1 MSEISVMH
9 GFCCRSVE
17 QQRSKHRDDDDDD
30 DDDDGSEEQQRR
42 EKEGEEARA
51 RGNERTGT
59 EEARYELL
67 LHHLFDRNFTYI

>member
-1 MSEISVMH
+1 MH

-30 DDDDGSEEQQRR
+30 EDDGREEQQRR

-51 RGNERTGT
+51 RGNEHIGS

-67 LHHLFDRNFTYI
+67 LHHLFDRNCIYI